1 VNYLNW
7 IGGPMKQVTRIPITL
22 TTWSTNMLEMLIY
35 ILIVMIIGWNLPQPG
50 WATKLQESITAYI
63 KKESINEEL

>member
-1 VNYLNW
+1 
-7 IGGPMKQVTRIPITL
+7 
-22 TTWSTNMLEMLIY
+22 MLEMLIY
-35 ILIVMIIGWNLPQPG
+35 ILIVMFIGWNLPQPG

>member
-1 VNYLNW
+1 
-7 IGGPMKQVTRIPITL
+7 
-22 TTWSTNMLEMLIY
+22 MLEMLIY